1 MVAITKKICLVGD
14 FAVGKTSLVSRYV
27 HNVFSE
33 KYQTTVGVKIDTK
46 IVTLPESS
54 IKLVLWDIAGTDRF
68 STTDRLYLR
77 GAAGYLLVADGT
89 RRDTLNTAIRLKQTA
104 DEQLNSPVSVMLI
117 NKLDLEEA
125 WEISDHELE
134 SLTAKGWRVLK
145 SSAKRG
151 DNVERA
157 FHLLATELLP

>member
-1 MVAITKKICLVGD
+1 MNITKKICLVGD

-27 HNVFSE
+27 KNVFSE

-46 IVTLPESS
+46 IVTLPQGN

-77 GAAGYLLVADGT
+77 GASGYLLVVDGT
-89 RRDTLNTAIRLKQTA
+89 RRATLHTALKLKQVA
-104 DEQLNSPVSVMLI
+104 DKQLNSPTFILLI
-117 NKLDLEEA
+117 NKIDLKDA
-125 WEISDHELE
+125 WEISENELQRFE
-134 SLTAKGWRVLK
+134 EKGWPVLK
-145 SSAKRG
+145 SSAKHG

-157 FHLLATELLP
+157 FHMLALKLLS